1 MDYNLDNI
9 NNLSS
14 KDISKIL
21 FIFNALEDG
30 WTIKKRNDKYIFSK
44 HKGKVKEIM
53 FDSFLTKFINK
64 YLNIDN

>member
-30 WTIKKRNDKYIFSK
+30 WTIK
-44 HKGKVKEIM
+44 
-53 FDSFLTKFINK
+53 T
-64 YLNIDN
+64 